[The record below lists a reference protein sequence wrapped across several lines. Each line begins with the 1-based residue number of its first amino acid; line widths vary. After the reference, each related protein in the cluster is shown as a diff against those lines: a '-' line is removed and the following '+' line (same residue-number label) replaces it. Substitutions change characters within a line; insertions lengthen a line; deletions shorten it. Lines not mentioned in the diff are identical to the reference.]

1 MASGVINLDF
11 KEIEN
16 LIKVMSSSNIDELEV
31 TLKDASI
38 KLKKNSNAASP
49 LNAEK
54 QVKVEEPENDIEK
67 TEEVEAEDDYYTVTS
82 PIVGTFYAAPS
93 KDAEPY
99 VTAGSKI
106 KKGDALC
113 IIEAMKLMNTIESE
127 VGGEIVKVLV
137 KDGEMVEYGQ
147 PIFKVKTV

>member
-1 MASGVINLDF
+1 MDF

-16 LIKVMSSSNIDELEV
+16 LIKIMSASNIDELEV

-38 KLKKNSNAASP
+38 KLKKNSNTASP
-49 LNAEK
+49 VYVEK
-54 QVKVEEPENDIEK
+54 KTKVEEPDINIEK
-67 TEEVEAEDDYYTVTS
+67 TKEAETDDDYYTVAS

-93 KDAEPY
+93 QDAEAY
-99 VTAGSKI
+99 VTAGSQI

-127 VGGEIVKVLV
+127 VDGEIVKILV
-137 KDGEMVEYGQ
+137 KDGDMVEYGQ
-147 PIFKVKTV
+147 PIFKVKTI

>member
-1 MASGVINLDF
+1 MDF

-16 LIKVMSSSNIDELEV
+16 LIKIMSASNIDELEV

-38 KLKKNSNAASP
+38 KLKKNSNTASP
-49 LNAEK
+49 VYVEK
-54 QVKVEEPENDIEK
+54 KTKVVEPDNNIEK
-67 TEEVEAEDDYYTVTS
+67 TKEVETDDDYYTVTS

-93 KDAEPY
+93 QDAEVY
-99 VTAGSKI
+99 VTVGSQI

-127 VGGEIVKVLV
+127 VDGEIVKILV
-137 KDGEMVEYGQ
+137 KDGDMVEYGQ
-147 PIFKVKTV
+147 PIFKVKTI